1 MRAFDNWNSYIDN
14 DGNLLHGKI
23 RFCRKGTTDN
33 IIVYNSDD
41 TPIRNPEFT
50 DMLGRTEFQV
60 FVENGEDVTAYFYK
74 YVGTGDMMHWPLD
87 DYDPERW
94 SFQYSSDN
102 MDSTSTITINANT
115 SFEVAT
121 MEEFRALNPE
131 KVPSINGQKFVWV
144 NGYYTPGDK
153 SPVLYVWD
161 SASLDSDDGGAT
173 IMSMHV
179 PGQGRWK
186 LATRELHFDVRHFG
200 VFPVDDKY
208 SNNYTYTS
216 QLANCAA
223 YIDNEGLDAWFPALN
238 DSLSYYL
245 FDGTN
250 TFSISNDIY
259 ISDAVRFQVKTGTTN
274 TAIMCNE
281 IHKTT
286 PYLFD
291 SSVQTGLATLT
302 CNWVN
307 ISWVGGNCT
316 GNARVG
322 WIIDVNDIAR
332 IIGNKEVKF
341 ITNGSPSLQ
350 LNNCDITSYKQI
362 TGEITIENSVI
373 KSEFFADDYNY
384 SNLRS
389 SGNIILVDNFFYAN
403 TYIDLKNKQNDK
415 NYGDLRGK
423 TISGKTLLEDCYLSN
438 ANLDNVT
445 VGSFTFDN
453 VTGSINVDGTG
464 KNIVSNDSFL
474 TVLNQP
480 VLGECIY
487 NGGEITSSNTL
498 SFLRNVSFDNS
509 KISAQ
514 LEILGG
520 VLSVKTSDINQKIT
534 QKGMGTISQSIQ
546 GCNLS
551 AQVKITAT
559 VADTVLNA
567 VWTNNYSSIT
577 DPIDLDRVNLE
588 ENDSAHVYVYEGN
601 SGGFLPK
608 DNAKLVVTLRPA
620 PGEVSFY
627 KNDDRY
633 LFSGAGDFSP
643 IMMGDLSYKASDGGK
658 SHGLSPFVKLFRVG
672 YDDFP
677 VKVSWE
683 CTNKNVIESG
693 AYAGYRVNGAM
704 TCVDFIMMAVHRGGY
719 EYKLNLIEQAPTTQD
734 AATVAFTNIGY
745 VCNREPTQ
753 SINLE
758 CIMFA
763 SPL

>member
-1 MRAFDNWNSYIDN
+1 MRAFDNWNSYLDN

-33 IIVYNSDD
+33 IIVYNSDN

-60 FVENGEDVTAYFYK
+60 FVENADNVTAYFYK
-74 YVGTGDMMHWPLD
+74 YVGTGDMMRWPLD
-87 DYDPERW
+87 DYEPERW

-102 MDSTSTITINANT
+102 MDPTSSITINGNT

-121 MEEFRALNPE
+121 MEKFRALNPE
-131 KVPSINGQKFVWV
+131 NVPTINGQKFVWL
-144 NGYYTPGDK
+144 NGYYMPGDK

-161 SASLDSDDGGAT
+161 TASLDSDDGGAT

-200 VFPVDDKY
+200 IFPVDDKY

-250 TFSISNDIY
+250 TFAISNDIY

-274 TAIMCNE
+274 TAISCNE
-281 IHKTT
+281 LHKTT
-286 PYLFD
+286 PYLFS
-291 SSVQTGLATLT
+291 SSVQTGLATLS

-316 GNARVG
+316 GDARVG
-322 WIIDVNDIAR
+322 WIIDVDDTPR
-332 IIGNKEVKF
+332 IIENKEVKF
-341 ITNGSPSLQ
+341 ITNGSSSLQ
-350 LNNCDITSYKQI
+350 LNNCVITSNGKI

-373 KSEFFADDYNY
+373 KSEFFADDYDY
-384 SNLRS
+384 SKLRS
-389 SGNIILVDNFFYAN
+389 SNNIILVDNFDDAN
-403 TYIDLKNKQNDK
+403 TYIELKNKQNERD
-415 NYGDLRGK
+415 YGDLRGL

-438 ANLDNVT
+438 AHLENVT
-445 VGSFTFDN
+445 VGSVTFEN
-453 VTGSINVDGTG
+453 VSGSINVEGSG
-464 KNIVSNDSFL
+464 KNIISNNSVL
-474 TVLNQP
+474 NVLNQP

-487 NGGEITSSNTL
+487 TGGSITSSNTL
-498 SFLRNVSFDNS
+498 SFLRDVSFDKT
-509 KISAQ
+509 KINAPM
-514 LEILGG
+514 EILGG
-520 VLSVKTSDINQKIT
+520 GLSIKNSDINNVIT
-534 QKGMGTISQSIQ
+534 QKGNGVIYQSIQ
-546 GCNLS
+546 SCNLT

-559 VADTVLNA
+559 VADTVINA
-567 VWTNNYSSIT
+567 VWRNNYSSVV
-577 DPIDLDRVNLE
+577 DPIDIDRVNMA
-588 ENDSAHVYVYEGN
+588 ENDSAHSYVYEGN
-601 SGGFLPK
+601 SGLFLPK
-608 DNAKLVVTLRPA
+608 DNVKLSVTLFPA
-620 PGEVSFY
+620 PGSSSFY
-627 KNDDRY
+627 KTDDRY
-633 LFSGAGDFSP
+633 IFTDAGIFGP
-643 IMMGDLSYKASDGGK
+643 IMMGDLSYKAADGGA
-658 SHGLSPFVKLFRVG
+658 SHGLSPLLNIFRVG

-677 VKVSWE
+677 VKISWE
-683 CTNKNVIESG
+683 CTNKNAFESG
-693 AYAGYRVNGAM
+693 AFDGYRVYSAV
-704 TCVDFIMMAVHRGGY
+704 TCVDFTMMAVHRGGY
-719 EYKLNLIEQAPTTQD
+719 AYKLNLIEQAPTTQD

-753 SINLE
+753 SINIDG
-758 CIMFA
+758 IMFV